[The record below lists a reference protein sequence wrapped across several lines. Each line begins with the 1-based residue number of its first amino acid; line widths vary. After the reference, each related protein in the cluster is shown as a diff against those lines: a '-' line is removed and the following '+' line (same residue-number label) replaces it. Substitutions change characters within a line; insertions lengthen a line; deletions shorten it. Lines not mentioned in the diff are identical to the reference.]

1 MNLQRKRVVIT
12 GLGTVNPLGNTLA
25 DTWKN
30 ALAGRSGIGS
40 ITKFDTTGFSSTIA
54 GEVRNFDPLA
64 FVNSKELRRL
74 DDFIIFALASSR
86 MAVDDAALVID
97 DSNADRAGIILGSAI
112 GGLHTIEREKE
123 VIMKSGARKMSP
135 TAIPAVLA
143 NLAPGN
149 VAIHLGIRGPISCAV
164 TACAAGNNAIAEAA
178 RTIAHGYAD
187 IMLTGGTDAAVSPLA
202 VAGFNSM
209 RALSTRNN
217 EPEKASRP
225 FDAERDGFI
234 ISEGAAVLVLEELTS
249 ALERGARIYA
259 EIIGSGATCDAFHI
273 AAPPPGHPGAA
284 RCMKLALEDGGIS
297 PADVDYINA
306 HGTSTPLND
315 AYETDAIK
323 AVFGDHTRS
332 LAVSSTKS
340 MTGHMLG
347 AAGGIEAIF
356 TAKAIEEGIIP
367 PTINLDCP
375 DPLCDLDYTPH
386 KPVPRDI
393 KVALSN
399 SFGFGGVNSVILFK
413 KYSSGS

>member
-1 MNLQRKRVVIT
+1 
-12 GLGTVNPLGNTLA
+12 
-25 DTWKN
+25 
-30 ALAGRSGIGS
+30 
-40 ITKFDTTGFSSTIA
+40 
-54 GEVRNFDPLA
+54 
-64 FVNSKELRRL
+64 
-74 DDFIIFALASSR
+74 
-86 MAVDDAALVID
+86 
-97 DSNADRAGIILGSAI
+97 
-112 GGLHTIEREKE
+112 
-123 VIMKSGARKMSP
+123 
-135 TAIPAVLA
+135 
-143 NLAPGN
+143 
-149 VAIHLGIRGPISCAV
+149 
-164 TACAAGNNAIAEAA
+164 
-178 RTIAHGYAD
+178 
-187 IMLTGGTDAAVSPLA
+187 
-202 VAGFNSM
+202 M

-249 ALERGARIYA
+249 ALVRGARIYA
-259 EIIGSGATCDAFHI
+259 EIIGSGSTCDAFHI

-297 PADVDYINA
+297 PDDVDYINA

-315 AYETDAIK
+315 AYESDAIK
-323 AVFGDHTRS
+323 AVFGDHARS

-340 MTGHMLG
+340 MTGHLLG

-356 TAKAIEEGIIP
+356 TAKAIEEGIVP
-367 PTINLDCP
+367 PTINLDYP

-386 KPVPRDI
+386 KPVSRNI